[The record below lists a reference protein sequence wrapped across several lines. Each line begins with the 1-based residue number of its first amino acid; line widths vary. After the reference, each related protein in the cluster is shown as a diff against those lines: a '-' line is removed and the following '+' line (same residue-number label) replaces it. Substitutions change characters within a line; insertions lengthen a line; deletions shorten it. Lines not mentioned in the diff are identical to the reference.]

1 MDIEPGIWITS
12 AYRLYDTDNPLKGTL
27 NRPSMT
33 QVVDATLKEYLVRL
47 VRQHLIEPAVNTVTV
62 IADDSSVNNL

>member
-1 MDIEPGIWITS
+1 
-12 AYRLYDTDNPLKGTL
+12 
-27 NRPSMT
+27 MT